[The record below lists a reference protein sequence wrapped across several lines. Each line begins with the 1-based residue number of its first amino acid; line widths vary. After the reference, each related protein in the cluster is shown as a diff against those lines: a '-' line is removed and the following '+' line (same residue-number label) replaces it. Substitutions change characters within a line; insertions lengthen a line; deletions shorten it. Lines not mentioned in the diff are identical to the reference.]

1 MAAIGVPV
9 GEPLRRKL
17 RADDESCEWL
27 APQLKA
33 AFDLDDAEAERATAL
48 VMGRP
53 NFLKHTRML
62 RARRDMLEPFVKMC
76 KKVAALFVEEDDV
89 EQTAL
94 T

>member
-1 MAAIGVPV
+1 MHGAAIMAAIGVPV

-17 RADDESCEWL
+17 RADDESCGWL

-53 NFLKHTRML
+53 NFLACCE
-62 RARRDMLEPFVKMC
+62 RAATCWSRSSYKMC
-76 KKVAALFVEEDDV
+76 KKILDHCISRRGR
-89 EQTAL
+89 
-94 T
+94 